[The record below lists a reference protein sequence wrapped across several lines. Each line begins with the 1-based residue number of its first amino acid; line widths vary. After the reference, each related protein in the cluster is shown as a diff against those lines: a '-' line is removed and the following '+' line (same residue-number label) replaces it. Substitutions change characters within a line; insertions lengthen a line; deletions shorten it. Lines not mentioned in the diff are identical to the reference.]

1 MEKIVKPIDDTTQE
15 VIFTFTKEEL
25 HPIYEAAYKQQ
36 QPKIALQGFRKGK
49 VPLPMIKKFYGES
62 IEADAEQE
70 HFNKVF
76 FDYVKEGKVTVIG
89 TPAMTD
95 VKKENDTLAV
105 TIQYEVLPTFDVVGY
120 KDMQINEPVHVVT
133 DEEVESEIH
142 IIKTRMGR
150 LEKAEIASDFDHVV
164 KIEIS
169 EIDKET
175 NTPKEEKQ
183 ENVILLSDEKVD
195 QQLKDALLN
204 TKAGENITFI
214 PTEES
219 NPNNAH
225 FNIAILEVQKHFPAE
240 LTEELISQI
249 TGGRL
254 TNEEDLREDITFQ
267 LQGEWDKKARNLM
280 ENQIVDNLVAANPV
294 KAPSDMVERVM
305 QQQFRSLLSRNG
317 INEKQ
322 AKNLKMDMFRTQL
335 EPGAVQ
341 VVRWEL
347 IRERIIEQEKI
358 EVEDFDYE
366 NLAAE
371 EARLNNTDKDTI
383 LAELKGNENVKFYL
397 LSKKVM
403 DLILD
408 FATTN
413 EVDFSFFDNKP
424 DTMTEMY
431 GGEDEHDHDHDHH
444 DHDGHDHHHHDHD
457 GHDHKH

>member
-1 MEKIVKPIDDTTQE
+1 MEKTVKPIDDTIQE

-25 HPIYEAAYKQQ
+25 HPIYEAAYKLQR
-36 QPKIALQGFRKGK
+36 PKIALQGFRKGK
-49 VPLPMIKKFYGES
+49 VPLPMVKKFFGES
-62 IEADAEQE
+62 IESDAEQD

-76 FDYVKEGKVTVIG
+76 SDFVKEDKLTVIG

-95 VKKENDTLAV
+95 VKKENNTLAV
-105 TIQYEVLPTFDVVGY
+105 TIQYEVLPSFDVVGY

-133 DEEVESEIH
+133 DEEVEGEIN
-142 IIKTRMGR
+142 IIKTRMGK
-150 LEKAEIASDFDHVV
+150 LEIADSAADLSHVV

-183 ENVILLSDEKVD
+183 ENVILLSDVKVD
-195 QQLKDALLN
+195 QQLKDVLLN
-204 TKAGENITFI
+204 TKAGEKITFI
-214 PTEES
+214 PTAES
-219 NPNNAH
+219 NPNDAH
-225 FNIAILEVQKHFPAE
+225 FNIAILEVQKLFPAE

-249 TGGRL
+249 TGGRM
-254 TNEEDLREDITFQ
+254 TTEDDLREDINLQ

-280 ENQIVDNLVAANPV
+280 ENQIVDNLVEANPV
-294 KAPSDMVERVM
+294 KAPTEMVERVM
-305 QQQFRSLLSRNG
+305 QQQFRNLLSRNG

-358 EVEDFDYE
+358 EVEDFDFE

-371 EARLNNTDKDTI
+371 EARINNMEKDAV
-383 LAELKGNENVKFYL
+383 LADLKGNENVKFYL

-408 FATTN
+408 FGTTN
-413 EVDFSFFDNKP
+413 EVDFAFFENKK
-424 DTMTEMY
+424 DTLTEMY
-431 GGEDEHDHDHDHH
+431 GGEDDHVHDEHE
-444 DHDGHDHHHHDHD
+444 HHDHD